1 MISFPPEYQIK
12 YLQLEKRKI
21 ELKINLLEIELSQ
34 VRVQKNLL
42 IKLEENSLSEKP
54 TLTTEHSPEKDY
66 LSDDDLQILFRNLQK
81 YIDFFEDQDRK
92 LVKNLIGI
100 QERLTSER
108 ILDLSPISENKELIR
123 RILLGSRLNTN

>member
-1 MISFPPEYQIK
+1 MIRFPPEYQIK
-12 YLQLEKRKI
+12 YLQLEKRKL

-54 TLTTEHSPEKDY
+54 TLATERSLEKDY
-66 LSDDDLQILFRNLQK
+66 LSDDDFQILFRNLQK
-81 YIDFFEDQDRK
+81 YIDFFEDQDRN

-100 QERLTSER
+100 QERLTSDR